1 MFVVFIKFVV
11 SWFSGWF
18 MFGKPEPEESIY
30 ENTAEEAMEIA
41 TKREDE
47 NERKRNQKSK
57 NKSGGIVD
65 TNTKEESDRKKEIKY
80 LAEIARKKNENDIKE
95 EEEFLSSERH
105 RLKLEELERVNNKPK
120 DKHKEKKK
128 PSIYDAVK
136 RIT

>member
-120 DKHKEKKK
+120 DKRKEKKK